1 VDWDLQSRQSLFSS
15 STLHRHT
22 LGEEYNRLGLDM
34 RRIREQST
42 REEERKEQRL
52 IVRTHDC
59 VAESPDQLMYIS
71 GDTLILLREEEE
83 VVIAACEGVVGWIK
97 KGDVDFNLSP
107 PLTKEN
113 GGIPNTIIQS
123 PTPPTH
129 PIPLPADD
137 VYAGVDDDEG
147 GLEVDAPTP
156 DSRRASGPFDLG
168 TPNHSPGVERENTE
182 FFDQVPPLPSTTAT
196 EVEVGRDEETQRRI
210 RESYR
215 SSASSGLGGIGGF
228 MMGNNGDDSL
238 RLDTSG
244 LKGTYLDSIYR
255 MRKRY

>member
-1 VDWDLQSRQSLFSS
+1 
-15 STLHRHT
+15 
-22 LGEEYNRLGLDM
+22 
-34 RRIREQST
+34 
-42 REEERKEQRL
+42 
-52 IVRTHDC
+52 
-59 VAESPDQLMYIS
+59 MYIS

-97 KGDVDFNLSP
+97 KGDVNFNLSSHV
-107 PLTKEN
+107 TKEN

-129 PIPLPADD
+129 TIPLPVQD
-137 VYAGVDDDEG
+137 VYAGVDEDEEEG

-168 TPNHSPGVERENTE
+168 TPNHSPGIERENTE
-182 FFDQVPPLPSTTAT
+182 FFDQVPPLPASTTAT
-196 EVEVGRDEETQRRI
+196 DVDVGRDEETQRRI

-228 MMGNNGDDSL
+228 MMGNSGDDSL

-244 LKGTYLDSIYR
+244 LKGTYST
-255 MRKRY
+255 

>member
-1 VDWDLQSRQSLFSS
+1 
-15 STLHRHT
+15 
-22 LGEEYNRLGLDM
+22 
-34 RRIREQST
+34 
-42 REEERKEQRL
+42 
-52 IVRTHDC
+52 
-59 VAESPDQLMYIS
+59 MYIS
-71 GDTLILLREEEE
+71 GDTLILLREESQ

-97 KGDVDFNLSP
+97 KGDVNFHLSSSG
-107 PLTKEN
+107 

-196 EVEVGRDEETQRRI
+196 EAEVGRDEETQRRI

-228 MMGNNGDDSL
+228 MMGNNDGDDSL

-244 LKGTYLDSIYR
+244 LKGTYSDSIYL
-255 MRKRY
+255 MGEKY

>member
-1 VDWDLQSRQSLFSS
+1 
-15 STLHRHT
+15 
-22 LGEEYNRLGLDM
+22 
-34 RRIREQST
+34 
-42 REEERKEQRL
+42 
-52 IVRTHDC
+52 
-59 VAESPDQLMYIS
+59 MYIS
-71 GDTLILLREEEE
+71 GDTLILLREQEE

-97 KGDVDFNLSP
+97 KGDVNFNSSYP
-107 PLTKEN
+107 GKME

-129 PIPLPADD
+129 NIPLPAED
-137 VYAGVDDDEG
+137 VYAGVDEDDG

-168 TPNHSPGVERENTE
+168 TPNHSPGIDKDETTE
-182 FFDQVPPLPSTTAT
+182 FFDQVAPLPTSS
-196 EVEVGRDEETQRRI
+196 EDMGLVGRDEETQRRI

-228 MMGNNGDDSL
+228 MMGNSGDDSL

-244 LKGTYLDSIYR
+244 LKGTYSTPHIR
-255 MRKRY
+255 

>member
-1 VDWDLQSRQSLFSS
+1 
-15 STLHRHT
+15 
-22 LGEEYNRLGLDM
+22 
-34 RRIREQST
+34 
-42 REEERKEQRL
+42 
-52 IVRTHDC
+52 
-59 VAESPDQLMYIS
+59 MYIS

-97 KGDVDFNLSP
+97 KGDVNFNLSP
-107 PLTKEN
+107 HVMKEN

-129 PIPLPADD
+129 NIPLPAQD
-137 VYAGVDDDEG
+137 VYAGVDEDEDG

-168 TPNHSPGVERENTE
+168 TPNHSPGIERENTE
-182 FFDQVPPLPSTTAT
+182 FFDQVPPLPTSTTDVQ
-196 EVEVGRDEETQRRI
+196 VEVGRDEETQRRI

-244 LKGTYLDSIYR
+244 WKGTYSIELIS
-255 MRKRY
+255 

>member
-1 VDWDLQSRQSLFSS
+1 
-15 STLHRHT
+15 
-22 LGEEYNRLGLDM
+22 M
-34 RRIREQST
+34 RRIREKIT
-42 REEERKEQRL
+42 REEERKEQKL

-97 KGDVDFNLSP
+97 KGDVNFNLSSP
-107 PLTKEN
+107 VTKEN

-244 LKGTYLDSIYR
+244 LKGTYLDSIYW

>member
-1 VDWDLQSRQSLFSS
+1 
-15 STLHRHT
+15 
-22 LGEEYNRLGLDM
+22 
-34 RRIREQST
+34 
-42 REEERKEQRL
+42 
-52 IVRTHDC
+52 
-59 VAESPDQLMYIS
+59 MYIS

-97 KGDVDFNLSP
+97 KGDVNFNLSSP
-107 PLTKEN
+107 VTKEN

-129 PIPLPADD
+129 NIPLPAQD
-137 VYAGVDDDEG
+137 VYAGVDEDDG

-168 TPNHSPGVERENTE
+168 TPNHSPGIERENTE
-182 FFDQVPPLPSTTAT
+182 FFDQVPPLPSAT
-196 EVEVGRDEETQRRI
+196 DVGRDEEQRRI

-228 MMGNNGDDSL
+228 MMGNSGEESL

-244 LKGTYLDSIYR
+244 LKGTYSFNISDLKY
-255 MRKRY
+255 